1 MRYVVFWRHHPG
13 GSIGDPSVPSLRDQ
27 QCGSCSWP
35 THVPTEKREHVM
47 RVWIHCDEGVNTL
60 WWGCEYT
67 VMTVWIQCDEGVNT
81 LWWGCEWCV
90 NEERCMK
97 SCTYLLYDVRSSEVS
112 MYLWNRHASL
122 CSKRI
127 TSKWLLL
134 PWEGSVSASCAGGHF
149 VENECIRFVC
159 RKWVYHMFTF
169 NLLNAMGQ

>member
-1 MRYVVFWRHHPG
+1 MIDLEELPDCLPQQLHHFTSSSLG
-13 GSIGDPSVPSLRDQ
+13 ESTCVWAANALLTLALSTALGPSLQ
-27 QCGSCSWP
+27 
-35 THVPTEKREHVM
+35 
-47 RVWIHCDEGVNTL
+47 WIHCA
-60 WWGCEYT
+60 
-67 VMTVWIQCDEGVNT
+67 EGVNT

-149 VENECIRFVC
+149 LENECIRFVC